1 MELEKIVD
9 IAQIDKDLD
18 QRKKVIAN
26 LQVRGNWF
34 FSLFQRTLKP
44 YDLSEVQFNVLKI
57 LKAKHPAPLSA
68 GAISSL
74 LISQASDV
82 TRIIDRMIRK
92 GLVERKVLEENR
104 RMIAV
109 SLTRKGLKKVEE
121 TNNVVSEIVTRTK
134 VWTDEEVKLLNR
146 LLDRLE

>member
-44 YDLSEVQFNVLKI
+44 YDISEVQFNVLKI